1 MENKSEQEDNADD
14 DDDETPGPVPTYSEV
29 LNSITTIKQYVQ
41 SHLNAENEMSLIYS
55 LEDKLEEIKQRNM
68 VQRKITDFA

>member
-1 MENKSEQEDNADD
+1 MENKSEQEDNAD

-29 LNSITTIKQYVQ
+29 LNSITTIKQYLQ

-55 LEDKLEEIKQRNM
+55 LENKLEEIKQRNM
-68 VQRKITDFA
+68 VQIKIPDFA